1 MGDRQTQL
9 EIRGLAKTFATRSGT
24 VPVVRD
30 LTFDIYERDFVSIIG
45 PSGCGKTTIFNMI
58 AGLLEADG
66 GVMRYRGK
74 PVDGLRGR
82 IGYMMQKD
90 LLFPWRTV
98 LQNALLGLEM
108 RNVDRQEAREKALD
122 YLNTFGLSGF
132 ENAYPSTLS
141 GGQRQRVALIR
152 TLVMDPDILL
162 LDEPFSALDYQ
173 TRLHL
178 EGVLVDAVEKSG
190 KTVIL
195 ITHDVDEAV
204 ALSKRVVVLSGRP
217 SKVKAIH
224 DIDIASHSP
233 VESRSDP
240 HFAQYFHLLCNELDI
255 QTH

>member
-1 MGDRQTQL
+1 MSDKARQLQIT
-9 EIRGLAKTFATRSGT
+9 GLAKTFATKTGS

-30 LTFDIYERDFVSIIG
+30 LTFDIHEQDFVSIIG

-58 AGLLEADG
+58 AGLLDADAG
-66 GVMRYRGK
+66 TMRYRGE

-98 LQNALLGLEM
+98 LQNCLLGLEM
-108 RNVDRQEAREKALD
+108 RNVDRREAREKAMD
-122 YLNTFGLSGF
+122 YLETFGLKGF

-178 EGVLVDAVEKSG
+178 EGVLVDAVETAG

-224 DIDIASHSP
+224 DIDLASHSP
-233 VESRSDP
+233 IESRSDP
-240 HFAQYFHLLCNELDI
+240 NFSRYFHLLCNELDI
-255 QTH
+255 QTQ

>member
-1 MGDRQTQL
+1 MQDRETQL
-9 EIRGLAKTFATRSGT
+9 ELTGIAKSFRTRTGT
-24 VPVVRD
+24 VPVVND
-30 LTFDIYERDFVSIIG
+30 LTFKIHERDFVSIIG

-58 AGLLEADG
+58 AGLLEPDAG
-66 GVMRYRGK
+66 TMRFRGE
-74 PVDGLRGR
+74 VVTGLRGH

-108 RNVDRQEAREKALD
+108 RDVDPRVAKERARE
-122 YLNTFGLSGF
+122 YLAAFGLAGF

-217 SKVKAIH
+217 SRVKAVH
-224 DIDIASHSP
+224 DIEISCHSP

-240 HFAQYFHLLCNELDI
+240 HFSQYFNLLCSELEI
-255 QTH
+255 QTR